1 MKSKTAMIVLLI
13 LLLTGI
19 NVITAQEN
27 PITITGVID
36 NDNPYVEIPMTVEGE
51 NFADIDP
58 VYQIIMETVAIGE

>member
-27 PITITGVID
+27 PITIKNRGYIVRSR
-36 NDNPYVEIPMTVEGE
+36 
-51 NFADIDP
+51 DITSLELSR
-58 VYQIIMETVAIGE
+58 V